1 MEIRYREPSTNNE
14 EIECKE
20 LISFLF
26 IVSWMDKWDGNFY
39 STSEIIFRSPDES
52 KDWFLTE
59 VASLQAYGAVVTS
72 CYRTDRRFDV
82 SDVDQLIK
90 EQGTSVITDKTGQLT
105 RNSVSSNINNR
116 PEAWLLPRDWQLPT
130 GH

>member
-1 MEIRYREPSTNNE
+1 MLQV
-14 EIECKE
+14 CKRTVR
-20 LISFLF
+20 LLR
-26 IVSWMDKWDGNFY
+26 VG
-39 STSEIIFRSPDES
+39 
-52 KDWFLTE
+52 
-59 VASLQAYGAVVTS
+59 
-72 CYRTDRRFDV
+72 YRTDRRFDV

>member
-52 KDWFLTE
+52 KD
-59 VASLQAYGAVVTS
+59 
-72 CYRTDRRFDV
+72 
-82 SDVDQLIK
+82 
-90 EQGTSVITDKTGQLT
+90 
-105 RNSVSSNINNR
+105 
-116 PEAWLLPRDWQLPT
+116 
-130 GH
+130 